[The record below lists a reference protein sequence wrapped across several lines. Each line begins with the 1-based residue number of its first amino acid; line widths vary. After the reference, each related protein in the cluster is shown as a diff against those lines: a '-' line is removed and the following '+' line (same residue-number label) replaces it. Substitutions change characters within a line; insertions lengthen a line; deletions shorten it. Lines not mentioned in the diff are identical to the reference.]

1 MIIFYTHSVQ
11 RLEQIKSI
19 PDIEV
24 RHTVTQEELAA
35 SIVEGHHLICVL
47 IEPETPSRQWQGF
60 LASLLRSF
68 PFLEIYLLLPREQE
82 GYFSDFQHLPL
93 ENLRASVEQLI
104 ASLGDRNRRKHQ
116 RFDWP
121 LKGKLTIP
129 GQLKAEFSVRSISST
144 GAFLAGAESCP
155 TPGSEGSI
163 QIVFHD
169 FKLMSGCRVHDQRA
183 ATSRLPDGFGI
194 EFTDLTDVSRSVI
207 DHLVQDEML
216 RSLLEPDKPT
226 RPPSISG

>member
-93 ENLRASVEQLI
+93 ENLRASVEQLL
-104 ASLGDRNRRKHQ
+104 SLIH
-116 RFDWP
+116 
-121 LKGKLTIP
+121 I
-129 GQLKAEFSVRSISST
+129 
-144 GAFLAGAESCP
+144 
-155 TPGSEGSI
+155 
-163 QIVFHD
+163 
-169 FKLMSGCRVHDQRA
+169 
-183 ATSRLPDGFGI
+183 
-194 EFTDLTDVSRSVI
+194 
-207 DHLVQDEML
+207 
-216 RSLLEPDKPT
+216 
-226 RPPSISG
+226 

>member
-11 RLEQIKSI
+11 RLEQIKLI

-47 IEPETPSRQWQGF
+47 IEPESTNRQWQSF
-60 LASLLRSF
+60 IASLRRSF

-82 GYFSDFQHLPL
+82 GYFPDFQHLPL
-93 ENLRASVEQLI
+93 EDLGASVEQLI

-121 LKGKLTIP
+121 LKGRLTIP
-129 GQLKAEFSVRSISST
+129 GQMKEEFSVRSISST
-144 GAFLAGAESCP
+144 GAFLAGPGSCP
-155 TPGSEGSI
+155 TPASEGTI

-169 FKLMSGCRVHDQRA
+169 FKLLSGCRVLDRRA
-183 ATSRLPDGFGI
+183 ATSLLPDGFGI
-194 EFTDLTDVSRSVI
+194 EFTDLTDFSRSVI
-207 DHLVQDEML
+207 DRLVQDEL
-216 RSLLEPDKPT
+216 LHSLLEPDKPS